1 MFLTLI
7 ESIER
12 ELLINK
18 EDFSSEKIKNFIKD
32 YEYQKEF
39 DHYLSNDKDI
49 TIKIKI
55 YENDLFDVYIIV
67 WNSYE
72 KSKIHNHAENGCWL
86 KVLKGKL
93 EENLYDSN
101 LNCINRKTIKEGDL
115 SFIKNSIGYHNV
127 VNLENQKA
135 LTFHIYSPKDHKTDY
150 Y

>member
-7 ESIER
+7 KSIER

-18 EDFSSEKIKNFIKD
+18 EDFSSEKIKNYIND
-32 YEYQKEF
+32 YQYQKEF
-39 DHYLSNDKDI
+39 DHYLSNTDSS
-49 TIKIKI
+49 IKIKI

-93 EENLYDSN
+93 QENLYDSN
-101 LNCINRKTIKEGDL
+101 LNSIDHKIIKEGDL
-115 SFIKNSIGYHNV
+115 SFIKNSIGYHNII
-127 VNLENQKA
+127 NKENEKA
-135 LTFHIYSPKDHKTDY
+135 LTLHIYSPKDHKTNY